1 MTAAG
6 ARRIAMLPRVK
17 KAILCLLLSSLAATG
32 HAASFDCKKA
42 ATRIE
47 KQICA
52 DALLGKLD
60 SALADNYLGM
70 LEEADFGD
78 AQESRRI
85 RAKIKAEQR
94 AWLARRNACKDRSC
108 LVEAYR
114 VRINETC
121 DYGVVEGVHPVC
133 VMADSVIEAGAK

>member
-1 MTAAG
+1 
-6 ARRIAMLPRVK
+6 MLPRMK
-17 KAILCLLLSSLAATG
+17 KAILCLLLWSLAATG

-52 DALLGKLD
+52 DALLSKLD

-70 LEEADFGD
+70 LEEADFGG
-78 AQESRRI
+78 AQENRRI
-85 RAKIKAEQR
+85 RAAIKAEQR
-94 AWLARRNACKDRSC
+94 AWLARRNTCKDRSC
-108 LVEAYR
+108 LIEAYR

-121 DYGVVEGVHPVC
+121 DYGVVQGAHPVC
-133 VMADSVIEAGAK
+133 VMADSVIEEGAK